1 MDWLGHIAFAVQT
14 QRDLS
19 TPQLSSLIQNATQN
33 IPVQASNTLFP
44 FHLGLQHG
52 IQIHPSLRFGQ
63 SLGNNMIVMHV
74 KKLLAYYYVVTI
86 EAVQMDLELTNTLFP
101 LACQELVW
109 LCRAATLFPWP
120 PTAAQI

>member
-52 IQIHPSLRFGQ
+52 IQIHPSLRFGR

-86 EAVQMDLELTNTLFP
+86 EAVQMDLELTNTL
-101 LACQELVW
+101 LL
-109 LCRAATLFPWP
+109 
-120 PTAAQI
+120 